1 MLLDILQGRGHHPST
16 GIFQLKVSI
25 DPNLVNQDRQ
35 VIMQDFERQI
45 QNTVLY
51 HKNKGNPL
59 ENCKKICDVI
69 IFAMLETISDCCCG
83 RAADRLLLKKN
94 FFFKQSQMRDDG
106 GLDLACN
113 KRYIPKFP
121 NL

>member
-1 MLLDILQGRGHHPST
+1 
-16 GIFQLKVSI
+16 
-25 DPNLVNQDRQ
+25 
-35 VIMQDFERQI
+35 MQDFERQV

-59 ENCKKICDVI
+59 EECKKICDVI
-69 IFAMLETISDCCCG
+69 IFAMSETISDCCWG
-83 RAADRLLLKKN
+83 KLLLKS
-94 FFFKQSQMRDDG
+94 FFKKKKKKQSQMRDDG